1 MTAMPC
7 PYCMKPT
14 THDPDTGNFICKE
27 HGAVLHD
34 LIHRELPK
42 KKEKKMKEERIK
54 EIEEFFKVMKEQEW
68 YKEFKE
74 YLDIFNKA
82 LESLNSMPKLEYI
95 TYVDNKS
102 SCDHVWVLDSS
113 STCGNTFRCIKCPA
127 YKTEGAYDYNDN
139 FWYDYAYSTHMLGC

>member
-27 HGAVLHD
+27 HGEVLHD

-42 KKEKKMKEERIK
+42 KEKKMKEERIE

-74 YLDIFNKA
+74 YLDIFIRA
-82 LESLNSMPKLEYI
+82 IESLNSMPKLEPI
-95 TYVDNKS
+95 TYVDDKS
-102 SCDHVWVLDSS
+102 SCDHVWVLDNS
-113 STCGNTFRCIKCPA
+113 STSGNVYRCIKCPA
-127 YKTEGAYDYNDN
+127 YRQEPVYDPD
-139 FWYDYAYSTHMLGC
+139 FWYDYSYNSHLLGC